1 MEILQLKYFYESAK
15 TENFSLTAQKYMV
28 PTTSVSASIRRLEKE
43 LGCELFDRSPN
54 KIMLNEKGKKLQQS
68 LSLVFNELNQIT
80 SILTVP
86 EEDTR
91 EIKLLVR
98 AMRSIITDYIVE
110 YKTMHPHLSFKTVF
124 DFSETDYES
133 YDIVID
139 DQPDIYTDYES
150 FELCSMPIKLMAS
163 SNNPLCKKKLTL
175 ENLSKEPFLSMGEQ
189 SCLHRILMKFCKNA
203 GFTPNI
209 VVSTNDVLC
218 YKKCLVSGVG
228 IGIGRGEM
236 AEQKDISY
244 LNVTDFNVRQT
255 VYAFYKKQAEYGNL
269 EHFIKFLKNKINK

>member
-1 MEILQLKYFYESAK
+1 MEILQLRYFYESARNESFAK
-15 TENFSLTAQKYMV
+15 TAQKYMV
-28 PTTSVSASIRRLEKE
+28 PTTSVSASIKRLETE
-43 LGCELFDRSPN
+43 LDCKLFDRFAN
-54 KIMLNEKGKKLQQS
+54 KIILNENGKKLQQS
-68 LSLVFNELNQIT
+68 LSLVFNELDQIA
-80 SILTVP
+80 SVLTVSK
-86 EEDTR
+86 EDTR

-98 AMRSIITDYIVE
+98 AMRGKITDYIIE
-110 YKTMHPHLSFKTVF
+110 YKTMHPYLSFKTVF
-124 DFSETDYES
+124 DFSETDYEK

-150 FELCSMPIKLMAS
+150 FELCSVPIKLKAAS
-163 SNNPLCKKKLTL
+163 SNPLCKKKLTL
-175 ENLSKEPFLSMGEQ
+175 ESLSKEPFLSMGEQ

-218 YKKCLVSGVG
+218 YKKCLLSGVG
-228 IGIGRGEM
+228 IGIGRVDGI
-236 AEQKDISY
+236 EQSGVSF

-269 EHFIKFLKNKINK
+269 EHFIKFLKTKID